1 MYVKIKVKKLH
12 KLEKARKAVEKISEI
27 VTAPAET
34 DKHGNSS
41 YKSDR
46 PLREIIDALYFA
58 GFIPSRNFIPEKP
71 QEEKEIQVVCR

>member
-12 KLEKARKAVEKISEI
+12 KLEKARKTVEKISEI

-46 PLREIIDALYFA
+46 PLQEIIDTLYFA
-58 GFIPSRNFIPEKP
+58 GFIPSCHIIPKQETPEK
-71 QEEKEIQVVCR
+71 ELQVMTR

>member
-12 KLEKARKAVEKISEI
+12 KLEKARKAVENIAEI
-27 VTAPAET
+27 LTAPAEV
-34 DKHGNSS
+34 DQHGNSS

-46 PLREIIDALYFA
+46 PLREIIDTLYFA
-58 GFIPSRNFIPEKP
+58 GFIPSRNFIPEKA